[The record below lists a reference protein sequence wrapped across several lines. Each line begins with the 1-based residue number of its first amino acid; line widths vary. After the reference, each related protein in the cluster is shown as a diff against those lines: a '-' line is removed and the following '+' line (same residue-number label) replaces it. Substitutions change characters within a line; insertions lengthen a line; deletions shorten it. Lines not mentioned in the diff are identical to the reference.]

1 MLSLELKPNKPK
13 FLLDENVKKNLL
25 IFLKSEGFNAISKP
39 NGLSNGNLAEFSK
52 SEERVFVTND
62 EDFLEFSKEKIFSVV
77 WIKVSQNNEEL
88 LINSFSKLLKELDSK
103 DFKGKLVILYDGR
116 FEVSPLISK
125 A

>member
-1 MLSLELKPNKPK
+1 MH
-13 FLLDENVKKNLL
+13 LLR
-25 IFLKSEGFNAISKP
+25 SEEFNAISKP
-39 NGLSNGNLAEFSK
+39 NGLSNGDLAEFSK

-88 LINSFSKLLKELDSK
+88 LINPFSKLLKELDSK